1 MTSPTSA
8 PTQPDGSADAPPFAA
23 AIVTDVLKTFSKA
36 VRAHQLYL
44 PNNPMHA
51 RSMEAAR
58 AAFQGLWQQTDD
70 LVLEVL
76 ETQFRWEELVVYEE
90 AEKSTENLAWVFFKD
105 GLREL
110 KICKGFEMTDMDAIM
125 DIIQRV
131 RSATADDDDLL
142 TILWEQEF
150 ATFEYKYVG
159 AGGGTGD
166 TPYDPMEAGAAPDK
180 LPPPGEVERG
190 GSEQLVSSA
199 KPAGVVSME
208 DFDSTLYFLD
218 EREVEYIHN
227 EIAKDYSADLRP
239 LVIASLLDTF
249 ENQIDVGVR
258 EEIARILD
266 GVLINLLSTNQ
277 VRTVAYLLREVALT
291 TQRAQEMTEVQK
303 QRFSD
308 LPERLSEGAVLG
320 QLLETLEETPL
331 SPPQSDISELFLQL
345 RPAALETVF
354 AFTPRSHNRELC
366 ELLENAA
373 DRLAASHTSELVRL
387 INVADP
393 VVAQEAI
400 QRAAVMKTAAAVP
413 ALGQVIN
420 TGADPSMRLAAVLA
434 LADIGSPGAL
444 QVLEKCVEDSERDV
458 RVAAVRA
465 LGGRSYR
472 PALPR
477 VEKALK
483 GKPLRETNLT
493 EKMAFFEAFGALAGD
508 AGVDFLDSVLN
519 GKGTF
524 GKREEPEFRACA
536 AMALGKINTRR
547 ARESLEKAAGD
558 KDAVVKNAVTR
569 AARGVAA

>member
-1 MTSPTSA
+1 MVSPTGA
-8 PTQPDGSADAPPFAA
+8 PAQSEESADPPPFAA

-36 VRAHQLYL
+36 VRAHALYL

-58 AAFQGLWQQTDD
+58 AAFQGLWQQTDEVVL
-70 LVLEVL
+70 LVG
-76 ETQFRWEELVVYEE
+76 ETQFRWEEIVVYEE
-90 AEKSTENLAWVFFKD
+90 AEKSTENLAWVFYKD
-105 GLREL
+105 GLREI
-110 KICKGFEMTDMDAIM
+110 KICKGFEMTDMGPIM
-125 DIIQRV
+125 EIVQRV

-159 AGGGTGD
+159 AGGGGGD
-166 TPYDPMEAGAAPDK
+166 TPYDPMEAGAAPDR

-199 KPAGVVSME
+199 KPAGVVSMD

-218 EREVEYIHN
+218 EREIEYIHN

-249 ENQIDVGVR
+249 ETQLDVGVR

-266 GVLINLLSTNQ
+266 GVLINLLSSNQ

-291 TQRAQEMTEVQK
+291 SQRAKEMTEVQA
-303 QRFSD
+303 QRFAD
-308 LPERLSEGAVLG
+308 LPERLSEGVVLG

-331 SPPQSDISELFLQL
+331 SPPQGDISELFLQL
-345 RPAALETVF
+345 RPSALETVF

-366 ELLENAA
+366 QLLENAA

-387 INVADP
+387 ITVPDP

-413 ALGQVIN
+413 ALGQVMS
-420 TGADPSMRLAAVLA
+420 TGVDSSMRLAAVLA

-444 QVLEKCVEDSERDV
+444 QVLEKCVEDEERDV
-458 RVAAVRA
+458 RVAAVRS
-465 LGGRSYR
+465 LGGRAYR

-483 GKPLRETNLT
+483 GKPLRDSNLT
-493 EKMAFFEAFGALAGD
+493 EKMAFFEAYGSLAGD
-508 AGVDFLDSVLN
+508 SGVEFLDSVLN

-569 AARGVAA
+569 AVRGVAA

>member
-8 PTQPDGSADAPPFAA
+8 PTQEPGSAEPPPFAA

-36 VRAHQLYL
+36 VRAHALYL

-58 AAFQGLWQQTDD
+58 TAFQGLWQQTDEI
-70 LVLEVL
+70 VLAVT
-76 ETQFRWEELVVYEE
+76 ETQCLWEELVVYEE

-110 KICKGFEMTDMDAIM
+110 RICRGFEMTDMDAIM
-125 DIIQRV
+125 EIIQRA
-131 RSATADDDDLL
+131 RSATADDDDML

-150 ATFEYKYVG
+150 STFEYKYVG

-166 TPYDPMEAGAAPDK
+166 TPYDPMEAGAAPER

-199 KPAGVVSME
+199 KSVGVVSMD

-218 EREVEYIHN
+218 EREIEYIHN

-249 ENQIDVGVR
+249 ETQVDVGVR

-266 GVLINLLSTNQ
+266 GMLINLLSANQ
-277 VRTVAYLLREVALT
+277 VRTVAYLLREVAQAA
-291 TQRAQEMTEVQK
+291 QRAKDLTEVQV
-303 QRFSD
+303 QRFRN

-331 SPPQSDISELFLQL
+331 SPPQGDISELFLQL
-345 RPAALETVF
+345 RPTALETVF

-400 QRAAVMKTAAAVP
+400 QRAAAMKTAAAVP
-413 ALGQVIN
+413 ALGQVIS
-420 TGADPSMRLAAVLA
+420 TSADPSMRLAAVLA

-444 QVLEKCVEDSERDV
+444 QVLEKCVEDAERDV
-458 RVAAVRA
+458 RVASVRA
-465 LGGRSYR
+465 LGSRSYR

-477 VEKALK
+477 VEKALR

-493 EKMAFFEAFGALAGD
+493 EKMAFFEAYGALAGD
-508 AGVDFLDSVLN
+508 AGVELLDVALN

-536 AMALGKINTRR
+536 AMALGRINTRR

-569 AARGVAA
+569 ATRGGTT

>member
-1 MTSPTSA
+1 MEP
-8 PTQPDGSADAPPFAA
+8 PPFAA

-36 VRAHQLYL
+36 VKAHQLYL

-58 AAFQGLWQQTDD
+58 AAFQGLWQQTDEI
-70 LVLEVL
+70 VLDVG
-76 ETQFRWEELVVYEE
+76 ETQFCWEELVVYEE

-125 DIIQRV
+125 EIIQRV

-150 ATFEYKYVG
+150 STFEYKYVG

-166 TPYDPMEAGAAPDK
+166 TPYDPMEAGSAPDK

-190 GSEQLVSSA
+190 GSERGGSEQLVSSA
-199 KPAGVVSME
+199 KPVGVVSMD

-218 EREVEYIHN
+218 EREIEYIHN

-249 ENQIDVGVR
+249 ETQVDVGVR

-291 TQRAQEMTEVQK
+291 AQRAKELTEVQV
-303 QRFSD
+303 QRFAD

-331 SPPQSDISELFLQL
+331 SPPQGDISELFLQL
-345 RPAALETVF
+345 RPTALETVF
-354 AFTPRSHNRELC
+354 AFTSRSHNRELC
-366 ELLENAA
+366 VLLENAA

-387 INVADP
+387 INVPDP

-400 QRAAVMKTAAAVP
+400 QRAAAMKTAAAVP

-420 TGADPSMRLAAVLA
+420 AGADQSIRLAAVLA

-458 RVAAVRA
+458 RVASVRA
-465 LGGRSYR
+465 LGTRSYR

-483 GKPLRETNLT
+483 GKPLRDSNLT
-493 EKMAFFEAFGALAGD
+493 EKMAFFEAYGALSGD
-508 AGVDFLDSVLN
+508 AGVEFLDSVLN

-536 AMALGKINTRR
+536 AMALGRINTRR

-569 AARGVAA
+569 AVRGVAA

>member
-1 MTSPTSA
+1 MPSPKTA
-8 PTQPDGSADAPPFAA
+8 PTQEPGSAEPSPFAA
-23 AIVTDVLKTFSKA
+23 AIVTDVMKTFSKA
-36 VRAHQLYL
+36 VRAHALYL

-58 AAFQGLWQQTDD
+58 AAFQGLWQQTDEI
-70 LVLEVL
+70 VLQVTEAEL
-76 ETQFRWEELVVYEE
+76 LWEGLAVSEE

-105 GLREL
+105 GLREIT
-110 KICKGFEMTDMDAIM
+110 ICKGFEMMDMDAVM
-125 DIIQRV
+125 EIIQRV
-131 RSATADDDDLL
+131 RSASADDDDLL

-150 ATFEYKYVG
+150 STFEYKYVG
-159 AGGGTGD
+159 AGGGAGD
-166 TPYDPMEAGAAPDK
+166 ALYDPMEAGPAPEW

-199 KPAGVVSME
+199 KPVSVVSME

-218 EREVEYIHN
+218 EREIEYIHN

-249 ENQIDVGVR
+249 ETQEDVGVR

-266 GVLINLLSTNQ
+266 GILINLLSTNQ

-291 TQRAQEMTEVQK
+291 VRRAKAMTEVQK
-303 QRFSD
+303 RQFAD

-331 SPPQSDISELFLQL
+331 SPPQGDISELFLQL
-345 RPAALETVF
+345 SPAALETVF
-354 AFTPRSHNRELC
+354 AFSPRTHNRELC
-366 ELLENAA
+366 KLLENAA

-387 INVADP
+387 ITMPDP

-400 QRAAVMKTAAAVP
+400 RRAAAMKAAAAVP
-413 ALGQVIN
+413 ALTQVIT
-420 TGADPSMRLAAVLA
+420 TGVDPSMRLAAVLA

-444 QVLEKCVEDSERDV
+444 QVLEKCVEDSERDL
-458 RVAAVRA
+458 RVASVRA
-465 LGGRSYR
+465 LGGRAYR
-472 PALPR
+472 AALPR
-477 VEKALK
+477 VEKALR

-493 EKMAFFEAFGALAGD
+493 EKMAFFEVYGALVGD
-508 AGVDFLDSVLN
+508 AGVEFLDTVLN

-536 AMALGKINTRR
+536 AMALGRINTRR
-547 ARESLEKAAGD
+547 ALESLEKATGD

-569 AARGVAA
+569 AIRGTA

>member
-1 MTSPTSA
+1 MTSPIGA
-8 PTQPDGSADAPPFAA
+8 PAQTAESVEPPPFAA

-36 VRAHQLYL
+36 VRAHALYL

-70 LVLEVL
+70 LVLEVA

-90 AEKSTENLAWVFFKD
+90 AEKSTENLAWVFYKD

-110 KICKGFEMTDMDAIM
+110 RICKGFEMTDMDAIM
-125 DIIQRV
+125 EIIQRV

-150 ATFEYKYVG
+150 STFEYKYVG
-159 AGGGTGD
+159 AGGGAGD
-166 TPYDPMEAGAAPDK
+166 TPYDPLEAGAAPER

-199 KPAGVVSME
+199 KPAGVVSMD

-218 EREVEYIHN
+218 EKEIEYIHN

-249 ENQIDVGVR
+249 ETQTDVGVR

-266 GVLINLLSTNQ
+266 GILINLLSTNQ
-277 VRTVAYLLREVALT
+277 VRTVAYLLREVANT
-291 TQRAQEMTEVQK
+291 ANRAREMTEVQK
-303 QRFSD
+303 QRFAD
-308 LPERLSEGAVLG
+308 LPERMSEGAVLG

-331 SPPQSDISELFLQL
+331 SPPQGDISELFLQL
-345 RPAALETVF
+345 RPSALETVF

-387 INVADP
+387 INTPDP

-420 TGADPSMRLAAVLA
+420 TGADPSMRLAAALA

-444 QVLEKCVEDSERDV
+444 QVLEKCVEDQERDL
-458 RVAAVRA
+458 RIAAARA
-465 LGGRSYR
+465 LGSRGYR

-483 GKPLRETNLT
+483 GKALRESNLT
-493 EKMAFFEAFGALAGD
+493 EKMAFFEAFGSLAGD
-508 AGVDFLDSVLN
+508 GGVEFLDSVLN

-547 ARESLEKAAGD
+547 ARESLAKAAGD
-558 KDAVVKNAVTR
+558 KDAVVKNAVAR

>member
-1 MTSPTSA
+1 MASPTGA
-8 PTQPDGSADAPPFAA
+8 PAQAEESADPPPFAA

-36 VRAHQLYL
+36 VRAHALYL

-58 AAFQGLWQQTDD
+58 AAFQGLWQQADEVVL
-70 LVLEVL
+70 LVG

-90 AEKSTENLAWVFFKD
+90 AEKSTENLAWVFYKD
-105 GLREL
+105 GLREI
-110 KICKGFEMTDMDAIM
+110 KICKGFEMTDMDPIM
-125 DIIQRV
+125 EIIQRV

-159 AGGGTGD
+159 AGGGD
-166 TPYDPMEAGAAPDK
+166 TPYDPMEAGAAPDR

-199 KPAGVVSME
+199 KPAGVVSMD

-218 EREVEYIHN
+218 EREIEYIHN

-249 ENQIDVGVR
+249 ETQLDVGVR

-266 GVLINLLSTNQ
+266 GVQINLLSSNQ

-291 TQRAQEMTEVQK
+291 SQRAKEMTEVQV
-303 QRFSD
+303 QRFAD
-308 LPERLSEGAVLG
+308 LPERISEGVVLG

-331 SPPQSDISELFLQL
+331 SAPQGDISELFLQL
-345 RPAALETVF
+345 RPSALETVF
-354 AFTPRSHNRELC
+354 SFTPRSHNRELC
-366 ELLENAA
+366 QLLENAA

-387 INVADP
+387 ITVPDP

-400 QRAAVMKTAAAVP
+400 RRAAVMKTAAAVP
-413 ALGQVIN
+413 ALGQVMS
-420 TGADPSMRLAAVLA
+420 TGVDSSMRLAAVLA

-444 QVLEKCVEDSERDV
+444 QLLEKCVEDEERDV

-465 LGGRSYR
+465 LGGRAYR

-483 GKPLRETNLT
+483 GKPLRDSNLT
-493 EKMAFFEAFGALAGD
+493 EKMAFFEAYGALAGD
-508 AGVDFLDSVLN
+508 SGVEFLDSVLN

-536 AMALGKINTRR
+536 AMALGKVNTRR
-547 ARESLEKAAGD
+547 ARESLDKAAGD

-569 AARGVAA
+569 AVRGVAA

>member
-1 MTSPTSA
+1 MGTSA
-8 PTQPDGSADAPPFAA
+8 QPTEAPAPPPFAA

-58 AAFQGLWQQTDD
+58 AAFQGLWQQTDE

-76 ETQFRWEELVVYEE
+76 ETQFRWEELAVYEE
-90 AEKSTENLAWVFFKD
+90 AEKSTENLAWVFYKD

-110 KICKGFEMTDMDAIM
+110 RICKGFEMTDMDMIM

-159 AGGGTGD
+159 AGGGD
-166 TPYDPMEAGAAPDK
+166 SPYDPLEAGAAPEK

-190 GSEQLVSSA
+190 GSEQLVSSS

-218 EREVEYIHN
+218 EREIEYIHN
-227 EIAKDYSADLRP
+227 EIAKDYAADLRP
-239 LVIASLLDTF
+239 SVIAALLDTF
-249 ENQIDVGVR
+249 EAQVDVGVR
-258 EEIARILD
+258 EEIARILE
-266 GVLINLLSTNQ
+266 GILINLLSTNQ
-277 VRTVAYLLREVALT
+277 VRTVAYLLREVSAT
-291 TQRAQEMTEVQK
+291 AQRAKEMTEVQV
-303 QRFSD
+303 QRFAE
-308 LPERLSEGAVLG
+308 LPERLSEAAVLG

-331 SPPQSDISELFLQL
+331 SPPQGDISELFLQL
-345 RPAALETVF
+345 RPSALETVF
-354 AFTPRSHNRELC
+354 AFTPRSQNRGLC

-387 INVADP
+387 ITVADP

-420 TGADPSMRLAAVLA
+420 TGVEPSMRLAAVLA

-444 QVLEKCVEDSERDV
+444 QILEKCVEDSERDV
-458 RVAAVRA
+458 RVAGVRA
-465 LGGRSYR
+465 LASRSYR

-483 GKPLRETNLT
+483 AKPIRETNLT

-508 AGVDFLDSVLN
+508 AGVEFLDTILN

-558 KDAVVKNAVTR
+558 KEAVVKSAVTR
-569 AARGVAA
+569 AIRGVAA

>member
-1 MTSPTSA
+1 MASPTGA
-8 PTQPDGSADAPPFAA
+8 PAQSEEPADPPPFAA

-36 VRAHQLYL
+36 VRAHALYL

-58 AAFQGLWQQTDD
+58 AAFQGLWQQTDEVVL
-70 LVLEVL
+70 LVG
-76 ETQFRWEELVVYEE
+76 ETQFRWDELVVYEE
-90 AEKSTENLAWVFFKD
+90 AEKSTENLAWVFYKD
-105 GLREL
+105 GLREI
-110 KICKGFEMTDMDAIM
+110 KICKGFEMTDMDPIM
-125 DIIQRV
+125 EIIQRV

-159 AGGGTGD
+159 AGGGGGD
-166 TPYDPMEAGAAPDK
+166 TPYDPLEAGAAPDR

-199 KPAGVVSME
+199 KPAGVVSMD

-218 EREVEYIHN
+218 EREIEYIHN

-249 ENQIDVGVR
+249 ETQLDVGVR

-266 GVLINLLSTNQ
+266 GVLINLLSSNQ

-291 TQRAQEMTEVQK
+291 SQRAKEMTEVQV
-303 QRFSD
+303 QRFAD

-331 SPPQSDISELFLQL
+331 SPPQGDISELFLQL
-345 RPAALETVF
+345 RPSALETVF

-366 ELLENAA
+366 QLLENAA

-387 INVADP
+387 ITVPDP

-413 ALGQVIN
+413 ALGQVMSA
-420 TGADPSMRLAAVLA
+420 GVDSSMRLAAVLA

-444 QVLEKCVEDSERDV
+444 QVLEKCVEDEERDV

-465 LGGRSYR
+465 LGGRAYR

-483 GKPLRETNLT
+483 GKPLRDSNLT
-493 EKMAFFEAFGALAGD
+493 EKMAFFEAYGSLAGD
-508 AGVDFLDSVLN
+508 SGVEFLDSVLN

-547 ARESLEKAAGD
+547 ARESLDKAAGD

-569 AARGVAA
+569 AVRGVAA

>member
-1 MTSPTSA
+1 MTSPTA
-8 PTQPDGSADAPPFAA
+8 ATQTPEPQEPPPFAA

-58 AAFQGLWQQTDD
+58 AAFQGLWQQTDEV
-70 LVLEVL
+70 VLQVA
-76 ETQFRWEELVVYEE
+76 ETQFLWEELVVYEE

-125 DIIQRV
+125 EIIQRV
-131 RSATADDDDLL
+131 RTATADDDDLL

-150 ATFEYKYVG
+150 STFEYKYVG

-166 TPYDPMEAGAAPDK
+166 TPYDPMEAGASPER

-199 KPAGVVSME
+199 KPVGVVSMD

-218 EREVEYIHN
+218 EREIEYIHN

-249 ENQIDVGVR
+249 ETQVDVGVR

-266 GVLINLLSTNQ
+266 GMLINLLSTNQ
-277 VRTVAYLLREVALT
+277 VRTVAYLLREVALA
-291 TQRAQEMTEVQK
+291 TQRSKDLTEVQI
-303 QRFSD
+303 QRFKD

-331 SPPQSDISELFLQL
+331 SPPQGDISELFLQL
-345 RPAALETVF
+345 RPTALETVF
-354 AFTPRSHNRELC
+354 GFTPRSHNRELC

-387 INVADP
+387 ITVSDP

-400 QRAAVMKTAAAVP
+400 QRAAAMKTAAAVP

-420 TGADPSMRLAAVLA
+420 QSGDPSMRLAAVLA
-434 LADIGSPGAL
+434 LADVGSPGAL
-444 QVLEKCVEDSERDV
+444 QVLEKCVEDTERDV
-458 RVAAVRA
+458 RVASVRA
-465 LGGRSYR
+465 LGARSYR

-483 GKPLRETNLT
+483 GKPIRDTNLT

-508 AGVDFLDSVLN
+508 AGVEFLDSVLN

-536 AMALGKINTRR
+536 AMALGRINTRR

-569 AARGVAA
+569 ATRGVAA

>member
-1 MTSPTSA
+1 MTSPSSA
-8 PTQPDGSADAPPFAA
+8 SAQPPASAEAPPFAA

-58 AAFQGLWQQTDD
+58 AAFQGLWQQADD
-70 LVLEVL
+70 IVLEVG

-90 AEKSTENLAWVFFKD
+90 AEKSTENLAWVFYKD

-110 KICKGFEMTDMDAIM
+110 RICKGFEMTDMDAIM
-125 DIIQRV
+125 EIIQRV
-131 RSATADDDDLL
+131 RSATADDDDML

-150 ATFEYKYVG
+150 STFEYKYVG
-159 AGGGTGD
+159 AGGGSGD
-166 TPYDPMEAGAAPDK
+166 TSYDPMEPGAAPDR

-218 EREVEYIHN
+218 EREIEYIHN
-227 EIAKDYSADLRP
+227 EIAKDYSTDLRP

-249 ENQIDVGVR
+249 EAQIDVGVR

-277 VRTVAYLLREVALT
+277 VRTVAYLLREVAHT
-291 TQRAQEMTEVQK
+291 SQRAQELTEVQK
-303 QRFSD
+303 QRFAD
-308 LPERLSEGAVLG
+308 LPERMSEGAVLG

-331 SPPQSDISELFLQL
+331 SPPQGDISELFLQL

-354 AFTPRSHNRELC
+354 SFIPRSHNRELC
-366 ELLENAA
+366 VLLENSA
-373 DRLAASHTSELVRL
+373 DRLAAGHTSELVRL
-387 INVADP
+387 ITVPDP

-400 QRAAVMKTAAAVP
+400 QRAAAMKAAAAVP
-413 ALGQVIN
+413 ALAQVIN
-420 TGADPSMRLAAVLA
+420 TGADQSMRLAAVLA

-444 QVLEKCVEDSERDV
+444 QVMEKCVEDNERDV

-465 LGGRSYR
+465 LAARAYR

-483 GKPLRETNLT
+483 GKPLREANLT
-493 EKMAFFEAFGALAGD
+493 EKMAFFEAYGALAGD
-508 AGVDFLDSVLN
+508 SGVEFLDSVLN

-536 AMALGKINTRR
+536 AMALGKVGTRR
-547 ARESLEKAAGD
+547 AREALEKAAGD

-569 AARGVAA
+569 ATRGVAA

>member
-1 MTSPTSA
+1 MTSSTA
-8 PTQPDGSADAPPFAA
+8 ATQNPGEQEPPPFAA

-58 AAFQGLWQQTDD
+58 AAFQGLWQQAEEI
-70 LVLEVL
+70 VLQVA
-76 ETQFRWEELVVYEE
+76 ETQFLWEELVVYEE

-110 KICKGFEMTDMDAIM
+110 KIVKGFEMTDMDAIM
-125 DIIQRV
+125 EIIQRV

-150 ATFEYKYVG
+150 STFEYKYVG
-159 AGGGTGD
+159 SGGGGGD
-166 TPYDPMEAGAAPDK
+166 TPYDPMEAGAAPER

-190 GSEQLVSSA
+190 GTEQLVSSA

-218 EREVEYIHN
+218 EREIEYIHN

-249 ENQIDVGVR
+249 ETQVDVGVR

-266 GVLINLLSTNQ
+266 GMLINLLSTNQ

-291 TQRAQEMTEVQK
+291 AQRAKDLTEVQV
-303 QRFSD
+303 QRFKD

-320 QLLETLEETPL
+320 QLLETLDETPM
-331 SPPQSDISELFLQL
+331 SPPQGDISELFLQL
-345 RPAALETVF
+345 RPTALETVF

-400 QRAAVMKTAAAVP
+400 QRAAAMKTAAAVP

-420 TGADPSMRLAAVLA
+420 TSGDPSMRLAAVLA

-444 QVLEKCVEDSERDV
+444 QVLEKCVEDLERDV
-458 RVAAVRA
+458 RVASVRA
-465 LGGRSYR
+465 LGARSYR

-508 AGVDFLDSVLN
+508 AGVEFLDSVLN

-536 AMALGKINTRR
+536 AMALGRINTRR
-547 ARESLEKAAGD
+547 ALESLEKAAGD

-569 AARGVAA
+569 ATRGVAA

>member
-1 MTSPTSA
+1 MASPTGA
-8 PTQPDGSADAPPFAA
+8 PAQSEESADPPPFAA

-36 VRAHQLYL
+36 VRAHALYL

-58 AAFQGLWQQTDD
+58 AAFQGLWQQTDEVVL
-70 LVLEVL
+70 LVG

-90 AEKSTENLAWVFFKD
+90 AEKSTENLAWVFYKD
-105 GLREL
+105 GLREI
-110 KICKGFEMTDMDAIM
+110 KICKGFEMTDMDPIM
-125 DIIQRV
+125 EIIQRV

-159 AGGGTGD
+159 AGGGGGD
-166 TPYDPMEAGAAPDK
+166 TPYDPMEAGATPDR

-190 GSEQLVSSA
+190 GSDQLVSSA
-199 KPAGVVSME
+199 KPAGVVSMD

-218 EREVEYIHN
+218 EREIEYIHN

-249 ENQIDVGVR
+249 ETQLDVGVR

-266 GVLINLLSTNQ
+266 GVLINLLSSNQ

-291 TQRAQEMTEVQK
+291 SQRAKEMTEVQV
-303 QRFSD
+303 QRFAD

-320 QLLETLEETPL
+320 QLLETLDETPL
-331 SPPQSDISELFLQL
+331 FPPQGDISELFLQL
-345 RPAALETVF
+345 RPSALETVF
-354 AFTPRSHNRELC
+354 GFTPRSHNRELC
-366 ELLENAA
+366 QLLENSA

-387 INVADP
+387 ITVPDS

-413 ALGQVIN
+413 ALGQVMS
-420 TGADPSMRLAAVLA
+420 TGVDSSMRLAAVLA

-444 QVLEKCVEDSERDV
+444 QVLEKCVEDEERDV

-465 LGGRSYR
+465 LGGRAYR

-483 GKPLRETNLT
+483 GKPLRDSNLT
-493 EKMAFFEAFGALAGD
+493 EKMAFFEAYGSLAGD
-508 AGVDFLDSVLN
+508 SGVEFLDSVLN

-536 AMALGKINTRR
+536 AMALGKVNTRR
-547 ARESLEKAAGD
+547 ARESLDKATGD

-569 AARGVAA
+569 AVRGVAA

>member
-1 MTSPTSA
+1 MTSPIGAPAQTAESA
-8 PTQPDGSADAPPFAA
+8 EPPPFAA

-36 VRAHQLYL
+36 VRAHALYL

-70 LVLEVL
+70 LVLEVG

-90 AEKSTENLAWVFFKD
+90 AEKSTENLAWVFYKD

-110 KICKGFEMTDMDAIM
+110 RICKGFEMTDMDAIM
-125 DIIQRV
+125 EIIQRV

-150 ATFEYKYVG
+150 STFEYKYVG

-166 TPYDPMEAGAAPDK
+166 TPYDPLEAGAAPER

-199 KPAGVVSME
+199 KPAGVVSMD

-218 EREVEYIHN
+218 EKEIEYIHN

-249 ENQIDVGVR
+249 ETQTDVGVR

-266 GVLINLLSTNQ
+266 GILINLLSTNQ
-277 VRTVAYLLREVALT
+277 VRTVAYLLREVAST
-291 TQRAQEMTEVQK
+291 ANRAREMTEVQK
-303 QRFSD
+303 QRFAD
-308 LPERLSEGAVLG
+308 LPERMSEGAVLG

-331 SPPQSDISELFLQL
+331 SPPQGDISELFLQL
-345 RPAALETVF
+345 RPSALETVF

-387 INVADP
+387 INTADP

-413 ALGQVIN
+413 ALAQVIN
-420 TGADPSMRLAAVLA
+420 TGADPSMRLAAALA

-444 QVLEKCVEDSERDV
+444 QVLEKCVEDQDRDL
-458 RVAAVRA
+458 RIAAARA
-465 LGGRSYR
+465 LSGRGYR

-483 GKPLRETNLT
+483 GKALRDSNLT
-493 EKMAFFEAFGALAGD
+493 EKMAFFEAFGSLAGD
-508 AGVDFLDSVLN
+508 GGVEFLDSVLN

-547 ARESLEKAAGD
+547 ARESLAKAAGD

-569 AARGVAA
+569 ATRGVAA

>member
-1 MTSPTSA
+1 MSSPITVPASTE
-8 PTQPDGSADAPPFAA
+8 PVDGPPFAA

-36 VRAHQLYL
+36 VRAHALYL

-58 AAFQGLWQQTDD
+58 AAFQGLWQQTDEI
-70 LVLEVL
+70 VLEVV

-90 AEKSTENLAWVFFKD
+90 SEKSTENLAWVFYKD

-125 DIIQRV
+125 EIIQRV
-131 RSATADDDDLL
+131 RSATADDDDML

-150 ATFEYKYVG
+150 STFEYKYVG
-159 AGGGTGD
+159 AGGGGGD
-166 TPYDPMEAGAAPDK
+166 TPYDPLEAGAAPER

-218 EREVEYIHN
+218 EREIEYIHN

-249 ENQIDVGVR
+249 ETQVDVGVR

-266 GVLINLLSTNQ
+266 GILINLLSTNQ

-291 TQRAQEMTEVQK
+291 AQRAKDLTEVQV
-303 QRFSD
+303 QRFAD
-308 LPERLSEGAVLG
+308 LPDRLSDGAVLG

-331 SPPQSDISELFLQL
+331 SPPQGDISELFLQL

-387 INVADP
+387 ITVPDP

-434 LADIGSPGAL
+434 LADIASPGAL
-444 QVLEKCVEDSERDV
+444 QVLEKCVEDTERDV
-458 RVAAVRA
+458 RVAAARA
-465 LGGRSYR
+465 LGARGYR

-493 EKMAFFEAFGALAGD
+493 EKMAFFEAFGSLAGD

-519 GKGTF
+519 GKGAF

-547 ARESLEKAAGD
+547 ARTALEKAAGD
-558 KDAVVKNAVTR
+558 KDAVVKNAVNR
-569 AARGVAA
+569 ATRGVAA

>member
-8 PTQPDGSADAPPFAA
+8 PVQAPDSVEPPPFAA

-36 VRAHQLYL
+36 VRAHALYL

-58 AAFQGLWQQTDD
+58 AAFQGLWQQTDE
-70 LVLEVL
+70 LVLQVS
-76 ETQFRWEELVVYEE
+76 ETQFLWEELLVYEDT
-90 AEKSTENLAWVFFKD
+90 EKSTDNLAWVFFKD
-105 GLREL
+105 GLREI

-125 DIIQRV
+125 EIIQRV
-131 RSATADDDDLL
+131 RSATADDDDML

-150 ATFEYKYVG
+150 STFEYKYVG

-166 TPYDPMEAGAAPDK
+166 TPYDPMEPGAAPER

-208 DFDSTLYFLD
+208 GFDSTLYFLD
-218 EREVEYIHN
+218 EREIEYIHN

-249 ENQIDVGVR
+249 ETQEDVGVR

-266 GVLINLLSTNQ
+266 GILINLLSTNQ

-291 TQRAQEMTEVQK
+291 AQRAREMTEVQK

-308 LPERLSEGAVLG
+308 LPERLSDGAVLG
-320 QLLETLEETPL
+320 QLLETLEEAPL
-331 SPPQSDISELFLQL
+331 SLPQGDISELFLQL

-354 AFTPRSHNRELC
+354 AFTPRSQNRELC

-373 DRLAASHTSELVRL
+373 DRLAALHTSELVRL
-387 INVADP
+387 ITVGDP
-393 VVAQEAI
+393 VVVQEAI
-400 QRAAVMKTAAAVP
+400 QRAAVMKAAAAVP

-420 TGADPSMRLAAVLA
+420 TGADPGMRLAAVLA

-458 RVAAVRA
+458 RVASVRA

-472 PALPR
+472 AALPR

-493 EKMAFFEAFGALAGD
+493 EKMAFFEAYGVLAGD

-569 AARGVAA
+569 AIRGVAA

>member
-1 MTSPTSA
+1 MASPIGA
-8 PTQPDGSADAPPFAA
+8 PAQSEEPIDPPPFAA
-23 AIVTDVLKTFSKA
+23 AIVTDVLRTFSKA
-36 VRAHQLYL
+36 VRAHALYL

-58 AAFQGLWQQTDD
+58 AAFQGLWQQTDEV
-70 LVLEVL
+70 VLSVS

-90 AEKSTENLAWVFFKD
+90 AEKSTDNLAWVFFKD
-105 GLREL
+105 GVREI
-110 KICKGFEMTDMDAIM
+110 KICKGFEMTDMDPIM
-125 DIIQRV
+125 EIIQRV

-159 AGGGTGD
+159 AGGGGGD
-166 TPYDPMEAGAAPDK
+166 TPYDPLEAGAAPERV
-180 LPPPGEVERG
+180 PPPGEIERG

-199 KPAGVVSME
+199 KPAGVVSMD

-218 EREVEYIHN
+218 EREIEYIHN

-249 ENQIDVGVR
+249 ETQLDVGVR

-266 GVLINLLSTNQ
+266 GVLINLLSSNQ
-277 VRTVAYLLREVALT
+277 VRTVAYLLREVAVT
-291 TQRAQEMTEVQK
+291 AQRAKEMTEVQV
-303 QRFSD
+303 QRFAD

-320 QLLETLEETPL
+320 QLLETLEETPM
-331 SPPQSDISELFLQL
+331 SPPQGDISELFLQL
-345 RPAALETVF
+345 RPSALETVF

-366 ELLENAA
+366 QLLENAA
-373 DRLAASHTSELVRL
+373 DRLAASHTAELVRL
-387 INVADP
+387 ITVADP

-400 QRAAVMKTAAAVP
+400 QRAAAMKTAAAVP
-413 ALGQVIN
+413 ALGQVMS
-420 TGADPSMRLAAVLA
+420 TGVDSSMRLAAVLA

-444 QVLEKCVEDSERDV
+444 QVLEKCVEDEERDV
-458 RVAAVRA
+458 RVAAARA
-465 LGGRSYR
+465 LGGRGYR

-508 AGVDFLDSVLN
+508 SGVEFLDSVLN

-547 ARESLEKAAGD
+547 ARESLGKATGD

-569 AARGVAA
+569 AMRGVAA